1 MIVDK
6 SVQPHD
12 DDIEMSILAT
22 CFIGGGEVLLEIID
36 LIEPQYFYKT
46 AHKLL
51 FDAILDVANEA
62 ESADCSTVA
71 ENLKAKGL
79 LEKAGGVTSIMAL
92 LDFPIA
98 IDPAFSCKKLEEKFL
113 LRRTIELCYATVK
126 RCTGR
131 NETFDDTIDFFVESA
146 HKVSDG
152 SKAGDP
158 VVSLK
163 QFSMEAADVYEERYR
178 AERIV
183 TGVPTGI
190 SDLDMMTFGQ
200 HPGDLTLLAGRPGM
214 GKTATVLNWAKH
226 AAEKGIGSLIVSLE
240 MPTQQLFDRLV
251 AMETGINGMNI
262 RIGNFN
268 NVQYRM
274 VNDAIGRLF
283 GLPIYIDDRGGL
295 EFSEIR
301 RTIRRQ
307 IKTHPEIKI
316 VYIDHMQLVRGKNPQ
331 NRNLEIGEISSGLK
345 ALAKELRI
353 PIVALSQLNR
363 ELERRSNPYRRP
375 RQSDLRDSG
384 SLEQDADNIIFVYR
398 PWEYGDNIS
407 PADGKTEVAITESD
421 YELIV
426 AKQRQGQTGTVH
438 AQFYTDCQRVVGKTK
453 TSPDEIYQAERKK
466 REKQHGGTEQA
477 GKDTDGVQ
485 AGQEVQPESVRKGN
499 RMLSNLRN

>member
-1 MIVDK
+1 MKIDDN
-6 SVQPHD
+6 VQPHD
-12 DDIEMSILAT
+12 LDIEMSILAT

-51 FDAILDVANEA
+51 FDAIIDVANEA
-62 ESADCSTVA
+62 ESADSATVA
-71 ENLKAKGL
+71 ENLKSRGKL
-79 LEKAGGVTSIMAL
+79 DEVGGVVGIMKII
-92 LDFPIA
+92 DFPMA
-98 IDPAFSCKKLEEKFL
+98 VDAAYSCKKLEEKFL
-113 LRRTIELCYATVK
+113 LRRTIERCYATIK
-126 RCTGR
+126 RCTGK
-131 NETFDDTIDFFVESA
+131 NEQFDDTIDYFVESA
-146 HKVSDG
+146 HAISDG

-178 AERIV
+178 AEKIV

-190 SDLDMMTFGQ
+190 SDLDMLTFGQ

-226 AAEKGIGSLIVSLE
+226 AAEEGIGSLIVSLE

-251 AMETGINGMNI
+251 AMDTGINGMNI

-268 NVQYRM
+268 TMQYQM
-274 VNDAIGRLF
+274 VNDSISRLY

-301 RTIRRQ
+301 RTVRRQ

-316 VYIDHMQLVRGKNPQ
+316 VYIDHLQLVRGKNQQ

-363 ELERRSNPYRRP
+363 SLENRSNPYRRP
-375 RQSDLRDSG
+375 RLSDLRDSG
-384 SLEQDADNIIFVYR
+384 SLEQDADNVIFVYR

-407 PADGKTEVAITESD
+407 PLDGKTEVTITESD

-426 AKQRQGQTGTVH
+426 SKQRQGQTGTVK
-438 AQFYTDCQRVVGKTK
+438 AQFYTDCQRVVGTVQ

-466 REKQHGGTEQA
+466 REKKYGEPKKE

-485 AGQEVQPESVRKGN
+485 EGPELQPESAGEGDR
-499 RMLSNLRN
+499 LLHNLRE

>member
-1 MIVDK
+1 MIDQ
-6 SVQPHD
+6 SAQPHD
-12 DDIEMSILAT
+12 IDIEMSLLAT
-22 CFIGGGEVLLEIID
+22 CFVGGGEVLLEIID
-36 LIEPQYFYKT
+36 LIEPQYFYRT

-51 FDAILDVANEA
+51 FDAIIDVANEA
-62 ESADCSTVA
+62 ESADTVTVA
-71 ENLKAKGL
+71 ENLKAKGK
-79 LEKAGGVTSIMAL
+79 LEEAGGITLILSL
-92 LDFPIA
+92 LDFPVA
-98 IDPAFSCKKLEEKFL
+98 MDPVFSCKKLEEKYL
-113 LRRTIELCYATVK
+113 LRRTIEKCYSTIK
-126 RCTGR
+126 KC
-131 NETFDDTIDFFVESA
+131 NNSQDDFDGVVNYFVDSA
-146 HKVSDG
+146 HAISDG

-163 QFSMEAADVYEERYR
+163 QFSMEASDVYEQRYLQ
-178 AERIV
+178 EKIV

-190 SDLDMMTFGQ
+190 SDLDMKTFGQ
-200 HPGDLTLLAGRPGM
+200 HAGDLTLLAGRPGM

-226 AAEKGIGSLIVSLE
+226 AAEKGIGSLIISLE

-251 AMETGINGMNI
+251 AMDTGINGMNI

-268 NVQYRM
+268 EAQYQM
-274 VNDAIGRLF
+274 VNDSCSRLY

-301 RTIRRQ
+301 KTVRRQ

-316 VYIDHMQLVRGKNPQ
+316 VYIDHLQLVRGKNTQ

-363 ELERRSNPYRRP
+363 DLERRSNPYRRP

-407 PADGKTEVAITESD
+407 PADGKTEITITEQD
-421 YELIV
+421 YELII
-426 AKQRQGQTGTVH
+426 AKQRQGSTGTIY
-438 AQFYTDCQRVVGKTK
+438 AQFYTDCQRVVGNTT

-466 REKQHGGTEQA
+466 REKQSHEGTKQ
-477 GKDTDGVQ
+477 KRTDLVGLQ
-485 AGQEVQPESVRKGN
+485 TGS
-499 RMLSNLRN
+499 